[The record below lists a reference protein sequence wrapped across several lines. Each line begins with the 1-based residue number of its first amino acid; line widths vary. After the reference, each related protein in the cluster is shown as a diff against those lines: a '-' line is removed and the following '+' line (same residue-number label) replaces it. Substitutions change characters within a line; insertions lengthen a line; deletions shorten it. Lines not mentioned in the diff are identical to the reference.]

1 MYGFNSK
8 KVCQMTKIVEEKA
21 MSQSGN
27 KLLDLLRGC
36 ASDDD
41 VIHINKR
48 EHNEHFF
55 TMDEM

>member
-1 MYGFNSK
+1 
-8 KVCQMTKIVEEKA
+8 

-27 KLLDLLRGC
+27 KLLDLLRGS

-41 VIHINKR
+41 VVHINKK

-55 TMDEM
+55 TMDEK